1 MCLFSNFK
9 TCVCK
14 DAFGRSHEINLVWKY
29 LLLKYVYNDY
39 IQKKHIPRYTKLRWA
54 IVWVA
59 CYASS
64 HDVLQLMGKPA

>member
-39 IQKKHIPRYTKLRWA
+39 IQKKTYTKICKA
-54 IVWVA
+54 P
-59 CYASS
+59 
-64 HDVLQLMGKPA
+64 MGHRLGGLLCFIA